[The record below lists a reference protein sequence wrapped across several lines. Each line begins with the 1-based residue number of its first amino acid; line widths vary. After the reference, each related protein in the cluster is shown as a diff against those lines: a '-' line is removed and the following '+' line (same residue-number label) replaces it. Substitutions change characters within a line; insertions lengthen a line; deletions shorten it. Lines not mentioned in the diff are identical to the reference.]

1 MAALIASPKKHFTQ
15 NVMYTYGKTNKSQ
28 SFLCVVSHF
37 SLCLFFKNIKRKK
50 KNFLFFLTKKVN
62 QKRTKAKQK
71 DWSLQSV
78 WEGPWPSD
86 SQFTVQNS
94 SK

>member
-50 KNFLFFLTKKVN
+50 KKLAFFSYKKG
-62 QKRTKAKQK
+62 KPKK
-71 DWSLQSV
+71 DKSKT
-78 WEGPWPSD
+78 EGLESAVCVGGTLA
-86 SQFTVQNS
+86 F
-94 SK
+94 